1 MSLVIVFTAT
11 SEFQALTVRD
21 LLQQN
26 NVPAMLKSSVVP
38 GYNFNVINPSIW
50 GDVLVDEVNIERAR
64 ELVVGFYGTL
74 GELAEAE
81 PLDMPGEG

>member
-26 NVPAMLKSSVVP
+26 DVPAIGRWLL
-38 GYNFNVINPSIW
+38 W
-50 GDVLVDEVNIERAR
+50 HAR
-64 ELVVGFYGTL
+64 
-74 GELAEAE
+74 
-81 PLDMPGEG
+81 

>member
-26 NVPAMLKSSVVP
+26 DVPAMLKSSVVS
-38 GYNFNVINPSIW
+38 GYNFNVINPSI
-50 GDVLVDEVNIERAR
+50 
-64 ELVVGFYGTL
+64 
-74 GELAEAE
+74 
-81 PLDMPGEG
+81 